1 MARTDLQT
9 LTDSV
14 TGLIEAA
21 ASLKDDAPTRAELDA
36 IIKEGKFR
44 PAEDESIGYWFARYL
59 TIRESLWDVIN
70 DVQGQLGGTKS
81 SNDEELRLFL
91 VGYAAVCV
99 LVAIDRLM
107 LFDVAYHSLIQR
119 KLNEPFQELRIPRKQ
134 YTQVFEAFVDERSA
148 LALLDA
154 MRFAKKNRRK
164 LLALKDDPVAMY
176 QQDIFT
182 IPASLAGLPAM
193 SLPCGF
199 HEGLPLGMQ
208 LIGPHFAEQNVL
220 RTAEAYQRATDW
232 HTRHPEGF

>member
-91 VGYAAVCV
+91 VGYAADLC
-99 LVAIDRLM
+99 ARC
-107 LFDVAYHSLIQR
+107 Y
-119 KLNEPFQELRIPRKQ
+119 
-134 YTQVFEAFVDERSA
+134 RSTNA
-148 LALLDA
+148 V
-154 MRFAKKNRRK
+154 RRRVSQP
-164 LLALKDDPVAMY
+164 DPA
-176 QQDIFT
+176 QAQ
-182 IPASLAGLPAM
+182 
-193 SLPCGF
+193 
-199 HEGLPLGMQ
+199 
-208 LIGPHFAEQNVL
+208 
-220 RTAEAYQRATDW
+220 
-232 HTRHPEGF
+232 